1 MGRFFLAL
9 ISLSFAV
16 YLVPGLWG
24 APLKGVSAFVPPLYT
39 QDFNLYSSDEFR
51 TFDDYDEGM
60 KFAAENNRPVLI
72 DFSGYG
78 CVNCRKMEGAVFDTE
93 EVSGLIKDNFVL
105 ITLMVDD
112 KRELPAPL
120 TVTENGKTVTLETV
134 GEKWSY
140 LQRSKFNASTQPF
153 YVILGR
159 DGQPLAPSY
168 SYDENVAKYVEWLQ
182 TGIKAFAEKDAI

>member
-1 MGRFFLAL
+1 
-9 ISLSFAV
+9 
-16 YLVPGLWG
+16 
-24 APLKGVSAFVPPLYT
+24 
-39 QDFNLYSSDEFR
+39 
-51 TFDDYDEGM
+51 
-60 KFAAENNRPVLI
+60 
-72 DFSGYG
+72 
-78 CVNCRKMEGAVFDTE
+78 
-93 EVSGLIKDNFVL
+93 
-105 ITLMVDD
+105 MVDD